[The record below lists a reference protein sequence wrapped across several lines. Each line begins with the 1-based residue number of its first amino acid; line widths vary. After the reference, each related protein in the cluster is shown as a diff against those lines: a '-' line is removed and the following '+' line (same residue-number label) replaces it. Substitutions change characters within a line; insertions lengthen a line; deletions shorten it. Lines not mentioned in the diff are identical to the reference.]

1 MTDKNQELKD
11 QVKSDES
18 FIKAPTKKSF
28 QSAETSSKYM
38 RVGSVVCT
46 WGEVS
51 KVNYFPSEP
60 LELIMSRQSSLRTR
74 SIGLTGKDFFS
85 MQCFVSDM
93 GHKSDEALFAE
104 QFPPNVTP
112 LMNEGNLWGC
122 FYNFPELY
130 ADVYSPTVHI
140 LKPEDVAEMTAGTLT
155 RDVVTTC
162 LSYLKRTPIL
172 GDYVYIKL
180 SLSGKHLLNIDVLQ
194 QYKYLVYLDLS
205 SNLLTDLSVL
215 SYLLYLQFI
224 SVAFNRL
231 NSVLEYSTPQWFLT
245 EVHYKYNSV
254 KKIRDLDMFWSLTI
268 LDLSHNNIKCISGL
282 QKLRYLR
289 HLDLSFNH
297 IQRLENLNHLRLLWL
312 DVSYNNISNFEFGAQ
327 AGLWT
332 LLHLEYLNLN
342 ENNLKSMRIF
352 SGCTRLRELHIRNNR
367 LSILLELAVY
377 MRQMRRLSVLDMR
390 ANPICAV
397 PGYQDVVFDTFP
409 VLLSLNATELD
420 PVPQRS
426 SKMDTLP
433 DMSTFA
439 TRRLLRMLY
448 VEQLSRGHVSPHVP
462 PADTTEV
469 PLIVFVGYEG
479 VGKGSLARRL
489 ASECSTKIQLAIQ
502 HTTADFHYQDH
513 YRVVNRN
520 KFDDMLLAGEFLTY
534 SEMDGESYG
543 LSREE
548 AYIKDG
554 KVRVCCMD
562 LISALMLKL
571 RGRRPFLILTS
582 YNNKRALAS
591 NQLERRTARNATH
604 EKQQSFMEG
613 PLERST
619 LQVLLS
625 GRIIITGIL
634 NEILIC
640 LPEEKNQ
647 SEFVIESECSLLM
660 DSEARKAAQEYARG
674 ANLLTL
680 MTSSVSSLEGV
691 CKRSREACK
700 GSQMDTSLY
709 SLYKESQGTEELTAS
724 DVGPS
729 SYDDRNFT
737 RRSKKDTNIEEGPKT
752 HKNEKVSSVSHP
764 KSYDFSKYT
773 SSTWKG
779 FVPDSTKSSKSVTFT
794 SQDAPEMTGLNID
807 PQMDSAKQSAD
818 KKNLRSISNK
828 LQWPAP
834 ARSHNVYGASPDDLD
849 LWLAFL
855 VETGLLQS
863 SDIACASCE
872 TYNMSF
878 KAEEPDSI
886 IRHLNHY
893 VKITM
898 DDPEKAFRKAK
909 KIIRDIVNE
918 QCHLQPMFDIDFTN
932 LDHYPTVA
940 KRLESIRQQIAP
952 RKLFY

>member
-571 RGRRPFLILTS
+571 RGRRP
-582 YNNKRALAS
+582 
-591 NQLERRTARNATH
+591 ARNATH

-619 LQVLLS
+619 LQ
-625 GRIIITGIL
+625 
-634 NEILIC
+634 C

-752 HKNEKVSSVSHP
+752 HKNEK
-764 KSYDFSKYT
+764 
-773 SSTWKG
+773 
-779 FVPDSTKSSKSVTFT
+779 
-794 SQDAPEMTGLNID
+794 
-807 PQMDSAKQSAD
+807 
-818 KKNLRSISNK
+818 
-828 LQWPAP
+828 WPAP